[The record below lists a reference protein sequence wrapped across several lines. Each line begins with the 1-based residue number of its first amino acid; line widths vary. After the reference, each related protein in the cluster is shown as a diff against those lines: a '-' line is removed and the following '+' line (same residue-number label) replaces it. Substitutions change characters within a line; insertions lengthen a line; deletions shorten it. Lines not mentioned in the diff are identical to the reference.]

1 MGYPSPPRLG
11 KFSYFFLKIIFEL
24 FPKRRKKGEIS
35 ALHDSIIIGLLHT
48 AIPDLV
54 SSDTQV
60 LNMSR
65 TSLTGLPSR
74 VFFIHNLTNIQR
86 LHITQSSLA
95 YIDDNV
101 CSVILNIC

>member
-1 MGYPSPPRLG
+1 MYLVSGNDDHITP
-11 KFSYFFLKIIFEL
+11 
-24 FPKRRKKGEIS
+24 
-35 ALHDSIIIGLLHT
+35 GLLHT
-48 AIPDLV
+48 SIPTLM

-74 VFFIHNLTNIQR
+74 VFLSHNLTNIQR
-86 LHITQSSLA
+86 LHISQSALA

-101 CSVILNIC
+101 NLVLLSISRFKIFRLSVVCSILSRLI

>member
-1 MGYPSPPRLG
+1 MYLVSGNDDHITP
-11 KFSYFFLKIIFEL
+11 
-24 FPKRRKKGEIS
+24 
-35 ALHDSIIIGLLHT
+35 GLLHT
-48 AIPDLV
+48 SIPTLM

-74 VFFIHNLTNIQR
+74 VFLSHNLTNIQR
-86 LHITQSSLA
+86 LHISQSALA

-101 CSVILNIC
+101 NLVLLNMSRFKIFRLLVVCSILSRLI

>member
-1 MGYPSPPRLG
+1 MYLVSGNDDHITP
-11 KFSYFFLKIIFEL
+11 
-24 FPKRRKKGEIS
+24 
-35 ALHDSIIIGLLHT
+35 GLLHT
-48 AIPDLV
+48 SIPTLM

-74 VFFIHNLTNIQR
+74 VFLSHNLTNIQR
-86 LHITQSSLA
+86 LHISQSALA

-101 CSVILNIC
+101 NLVLLNMSRFKIFRLSVVCSILSRLI

>member
-1 MGYPSPPRLG
+1 MYLVSGNDDHITP
-11 KFSYFFLKIIFEL
+11 
-24 FPKRRKKGEIS
+24 
-35 ALHDSIIIGLLHT
+35 GLLHT
-48 AIPDLV
+48 SIPTLM

-74 VFFIHNLTNIQR
+74 VFLSHNLTNIQR
-86 LHITQSSLA
+86 LHISQSALA

-101 CSVILNIC
+101 NLVLLMYVTCLDLKILGFQWFAQSCRD

>member
-1 MGYPSPPRLG
+1 MYLVSGNDDHITP
-11 KFSYFFLKIIFEL
+11 
-24 FPKRRKKGEIS
+24 
-35 ALHDSIIIGLLHT
+35 GLLHT
-48 AIPDLV
+48 SIPTLM

-74 VFFIHNLTNIQR
+74 VFLSHNLTNIQR
-86 LHITQSSLA
+86 LHISQSALA

-101 CSVILNIC
+101 NLVLLNISRFKIFRLSVVCSILSRLI

>member
-1 MGYPSPPRLG
+1 MITISDRSQREGDH
-11 KFSYFFLKIIFEL
+11 
-24 FPKRRKKGEIS
+24 IS
-35 ALHDSIIIGLLHT
+35 AKFDYIIPGLLHT
-48 AIPDLV
+48 SIPALM

-74 VFFIHNLTNIQR
+74 VFLIHNLTNIQR
-86 LHITQSSLA
+86 LHISQSTLA

-101 CSVILNIC
+101 CVLCNNYIISAYTKFN

>member
-1 MGYPSPPRLG
+1 MYLVSGNDDHITP
-11 KFSYFFLKIIFEL
+11 
-24 FPKRRKKGEIS
+24 
-35 ALHDSIIIGLLHT
+35 GLLHT
-48 AIPDLV
+48 SIPTLM

-74 VFFIHNLTNIQR
+74 VFLSHNLTNIQR
-86 LHITQSSLA
+86 LHISQSALA

-101 CSVILNIC
+101 NLVLLNMSRFKMFRLSVVCSILSRLI